1 MFLKSFENYAWATFP
16 VHYLAKVKINFR
28 GEKQIQ
34 IISQV
39 SNIAHSV
46 FSGKIVP
53 KLQLTQDNFHLIET
67 LWSQHLI
74 I

>member
-1 MFLKSFENYAWATFP
+1 MTNYDNLIIYYVFYKSFENYAWATFS
-16 VHYLAKVKINFR
+16 VHCLAKVKINFR

-46 FSGKIVP
+46 F
-53 KLQLTQDNFHLIET
+53 
-67 LWSQHLI
+67 
-74 I
+74 

>member
-1 MFLKSFENYAWATFP
+1 MASPDITYFYKSFENYAWATFP
-16 VHYLAKVKINFR
+16 VHCLAKVKINFR

-53 KLQLTQDNFHLIET
+53 KLHLLQNIEDI
-67 LWSQHLI
+67 SFN
-74 I
+74 